1 MKTLIRYSSAIF
13 ILGIGLLCSL
23 SAEQKQFTN
32 GFDDNWS
39 SVSSFEGTQLKRGK
53 EGFLDIVL
61 RNSMY
66 KADDVPTDILL
77 HFEQL
82 PLQDSTGNHSI
93 EYNSDIPV
101 VPAGRMGDAAAFFSR
116 GSGGINVKPGRSR
129 SSTSRPLLLTPGM
142 LWNDFTIEFWLRP
155 EYLENG
161 ETILRWEGQRGLNGD
176 IQLQEMSCTVK
187 KRVLSWRFEN
197 FFLHPDSKPVTYSLS
212 GRQRLV
218 PERWSHHMIRFE
230 ADTGMLEYLV
240 DGTPEAIVYTT
251 LDSGPGGT
259 VLLPFIG
266 TRSDSVFSIGS
277 DYAGLMDEFRL
288 APDFVSKPLLQ
299 RLPEDGGEV
308 VIGPIDLEE
317 MGSQVLSIDV
327 DFIALKG
334 SSVFSYYRIA
344 ENNYDFILE
353 NPDWTAFTPGVDLD
367 PPPAG
372 SYLEIKLE
380 LFPDGSGMDGPAVS
394 SVAVDYR
401 PNLPPPAPV
410 GLTAV
415 PHDGAVH
422 LNWGEINQRDLGGYL
437 VYYGTSPGVYR
448 GDDAGEGASP
458 IDVGKG
464 TELRL
469 TSLKNG
475 QLYYFAVAAYD
486 AAGPSHRS
494 RLSRE
499 ISARPSAYYGE

>member
-1 MKTLIRYSSAIF
+1 MKTLIRFSSAIL
-13 ILGIGLLCSL
+13 ILGIGLLSSL

-32 GFDDNWS
+32 GFDDNWG
-39 SVSSFEGTQLKRGK
+39 SVSSFDDTKLKIGK
-53 EGFLDIVL
+53 EGFFDIVL

-66 KADDVPTDILL
+66 EADDVPTDILL
-77 HFEQL
+77 HFEEL
-82 PLQDSTGNHSI
+82 PLRDSTGNHSI
-93 EYNSDIPV
+93 EYDADIPV
-101 VPAGRMGDAAAFFSR
+101 VPPGRMGDAAAFFSR
-116 GSGGINVKPGRSR
+116 GTGGITVKPVQSR
-129 SSTSRPLLLTPGM
+129 TSTSRHLLLRPGM

-176 IQLQEMSCTVK
+176 IQLQEVSCMVE
-187 KRVLSWRFEN
+187 KRVLTWRFEN
-197 FFLHPDSKPVTYSLS
+197 FFLHPDSRPVTYSLS

-218 PERWSHHMIRFE
+218 PERWSHHMIRFK
-230 ADTGMLEYLV
+230 ADTGMLEYLI
-240 DGTPEAIVYTT
+240 DGNPEAIVYTT

-266 TRSDSVFSIGS
+266 IRSDPVFSIGP
-277 DYAGLMDEFRL
+277 DYTGLMDEFRL
-288 APDFVSKPLLQ
+288 TPSFVSGPLLQ
-299 RLPEDGGEV
+299 RLPAEGGEV

-327 DFIALKG
+327 DFTSPKG
-334 SSVFSYYRIA
+334 SSVFSYYRVA
-344 ENNYDFILE
+344 DNMYDFALE
-353 NPDWTAFTPGVDLD
+353 EPDWNAFKPGENLD

-372 SYLEIKLE
+372 SYLEIKFE

-394 SVAVDYR
+394 SVAVHYR
-401 PNLPPPAPV
+401 PNLPPPPPV
-410 GLTAV
+410 GLTAL
-415 PHDGAVH
+415 PRDGAVH

-448 GDDAGEGASP
+448 GDDAGEGVSP
-458 IDVGKG
+458 IDAGTK

-486 AAGPSHRS
+486 ESGPSHRS
-494 RLSRE
+494 SLSRE